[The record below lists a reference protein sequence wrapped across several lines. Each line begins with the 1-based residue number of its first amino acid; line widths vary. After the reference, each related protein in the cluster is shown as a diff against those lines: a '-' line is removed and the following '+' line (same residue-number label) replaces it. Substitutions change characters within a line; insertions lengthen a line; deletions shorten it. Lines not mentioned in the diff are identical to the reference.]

1 MSRFES
7 TCVRGGGG
15 NEAEFWA
22 RREFDPGSGIW
33 FWDLNKEEVGND
45 ARKFRSSW
53 DPNPV
58 PIWDPRPLE
67 DGRAGNPEPELEA
80 LKLKN
85 IYYDNIWYK
94 KNKSN

>member
-7 TCVRGGGG
+7 TCVRGG

-22 RREFDPGSGIW
+22 RREFDPGSGIG
-33 FWDLNKEEVGND
+33 FWDFNKEEVGND

-67 DGRAGNPEPELEA
+67 DGSAGNPEPELEA
-80 LKLKN
+80 LKFLQ
-85 IYYDNIWYK
+85 
-94 KNKSN
+94 